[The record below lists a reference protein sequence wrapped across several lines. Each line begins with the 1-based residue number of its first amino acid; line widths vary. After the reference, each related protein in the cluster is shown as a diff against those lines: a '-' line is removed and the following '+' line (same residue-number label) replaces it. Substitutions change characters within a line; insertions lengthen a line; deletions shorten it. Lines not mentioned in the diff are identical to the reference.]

1 MHIGLECT
9 HLTRSLAGI
18 GYYLYHILN
27 EIARLEG
34 DEEYTLF
41 YNRPLVDAPLPAR
54 MKHALNPP
62 RSTHLW
68 AQTRLASLCRQH
80 KIDLLHSPGQALP
93 LWYNG
98 KTILT
103 VHDLSPLLFPK
114 QKDWGSRFVWTQL
127 VPRMAKKAD
136 HIITV
141 SNHTKQDVLHL
152 LHIPEERITTIHEAA
167 ADEYY
172 PIADQDEIEAFR
184 QKHNLT
190 RPFFLSVS
198 TLEPRKNYPFLFRV
212 FAEWLKQSGEDA
224 QIVIIGKKGWY
235 YDEIFSTVEKLNLQ
249 NHIRFEGYVAD
260 LNVMRYYYNAADAL
274 LMSPIYEG
282 FWLPGLEALACGTP
296 VIAPNHSSITE
307 VIGGAGM
314 LISSWDVDEWVS
326 VIHQFWNTKD
336 SADWRQRGIHQ
347 AAKFS
352 WKRAA
357 QQHLDVY
364 RKAGGA

>member
-1 MHIGLECT
+1 MHIGIEST

-18 GYYLYHILN
+18 GYYLVHIIE
-27 EIARLEG
+27 EIAKLEG

-41 YNRPLVDAPLPAR
+41 YNRKLVDIPLPSR
-54 MKHALNPP
+54 MKHALNGP

-68 AQTRLASLCRQH
+68 AQTHLASLCRKH

-93 LWYNG
+93 LWFSG

-141 SNHTKQDVLHL
+141 SNHTKKDVLEL
-152 LHIPEERITTIHEAA
+152 LRIPEERITTIHEAA
-167 ADEYY
+167 AEHYY
-172 PIADQDEIEAFR
+172 PIEDQNDL
-184 QKHNLT
+184 QKFKDKHQLN

-198 TLEPRKNYPFLFRV
+198 TLEPRKNYPFLFKV
-212 FAEWLKQSGEDA
+212 FAAWLKQSGEDA
-224 QIVIIGKKGWY
+224 QLVVIGKKGWY
-235 YDEIFSTVEKLNLQ
+235 YDEIFSTVESMNLQ
-249 NHIRFEGYVAD
+249 NHVRFEGYVGSLD
-260 LNVMRYYYNAADAL
+260 LMRYYYNAAESL
-274 LMSPIYEG
+274 LMAPIYEG
-282 FWLPGLEALACGTP
+282 FWLPGLESLACGTP

-307 VIGGAGM
+307 VIQDGGI
-314 LISSWDVDEWVS
+314 LVDTWE
-326 VIHQFWNTKD
+326 H
-336 SADWRQRGIHQ
+336 ADWLSAIDHFWDTRTTIDWKQKGLNQ

-357 QQHLDVY
+357 RQHLDVY
-364 RKAGGA
+364 RRVGNS

>member
-18 GYYLYHILN
+18 GYYLYHIMH

-34 DEEYTLF
+34 NEEYTLF
-41 YNRPLVDAPLPAR
+41 YNRPLVDVKLPAR
-54 MKHALNPP
+54 MKHTLNPP

-68 AQTRLASLCRQH
+68 AQTQLASLCKQH

-127 VPRMAKKAD
+127 VPRMAKRAD

-141 SNHTKQDVLHL
+141 SNHTKNDVLEL

-167 ADEYY
+167 GDEYF
-172 PIADQDEIEAFR
+172 PIEDQNEMDAF
-184 QKHNLT
+184 KNEKNLN

-198 TLEPRKNYPFLFRV
+198 TLEPRKNYPFLFKV
-212 FAEWLKQSGEDA
+212 FAQWIEQSKTDA
-224 QIVIIGKKGWY
+224 QLVVIGKKGWY
-235 YDEIFSTVEKLNLQ
+235 YDEIFSTVEDLNMQ
-249 NHIRFEGYVAD
+249 NHIRFEGYVAELD
-260 LNVMRYYYNAADAL
+260 EMRYYYNAADAL
-274 LMSPIYEG
+274 FMAPIYEG

-307 VIGGAGM
+307 VVSGGG
-314 LISSWDVDEWVS
+314 LLVDSWDMEEW
-326 VIHQFWNTKD
+326 IDALNRFWNNRDDHSWK
-336 SADWRQRGIHQ
+336 QRGRAQ

-352 WKRAA
+352 WEKAGKE
-357 QQHLDVY
+357 HLEVY
-364 RKAGGA
+364 RKVGGS